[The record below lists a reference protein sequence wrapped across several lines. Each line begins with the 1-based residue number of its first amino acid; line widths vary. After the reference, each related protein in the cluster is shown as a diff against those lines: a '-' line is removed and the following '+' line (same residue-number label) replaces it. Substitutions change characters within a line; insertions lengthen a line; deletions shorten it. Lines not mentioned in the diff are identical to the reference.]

1 MVTNSAVLAAL
12 VLLLAV
18 FWVGGETTFL
28 APYKRL
34 LLREHGVWA
43 PAIRPPAVPRGK
55 ARLRVTLM
63 ATHTQDHLER
73 AIDAFAAARRALRA
87 HGAY

>member
-34 LLREHGVWA
+34 L
-43 PAIRPPAVPRGK
+43 RP
-55 ARLRVTLM
+55 
-63 ATHTQDHLER
+63 
-73 AIDAFAAARRALRA
+73 
-87 HGAY
+87 